1 MRTHYNGSENHEN
14 LHIERMEW
22 AKKKGL
28 QLKLDDILL
37 SQVKRAYSRRVT
49 VYNFVNDKSDDEFNS
64 AMLSDKSEQEISA
77 ENRNEGKN
85 VDSMEIL
92 LMRQKFL
99 LS

>member
-1 MRTHYNGSENHEN
+1 MRTHYNGSENREN

-22 AKKKGL
+22 VKKKGL